1 MITAQDINTLRQ
13 QTGAGMMDC
22 KKALTEAA
30 GDFDKAIEILRK
42 QGQKISAARADRAAT
57 EGGIFAK
64 TNDAHS
70 YGVMFSLSC
79 ETDFVAKNEA
89 FQQLG
94 QTILEAAFTQ
104 RPATLEILLN
114 TAVQDGLSVQ
124 EKITE
129 LVGKI
134 GEKIAINAYAT
145 LSSET
150 VVSYVHM
157 SGKLGVLVSL
167 TGSHTPQVIE
177 AGKDVA
183 MQIAAMNPLA
193 IDKDGID
200 TAIVDRELAIAKEQA
215 RKTGKPE
222 IMLDKIAQGMLNKFF
237 EEKTLL
243 NQPFVKNN
251 GLTVTQYLASIASNL
266 TVVAFERISVAGS

>member
-1 MITAQDINTLRQ
+1 MITAQDINTLRR

-30 GDFDKAIEILRK
+30 GDFGKATEILRK
-42 QGQKISAARADRAAT
+42 KGQKISAVRADKATT
-57 EGGIFAK
+57 EGAVFIR

-70 YGVMFSLSC
+70 YGVMFALSC

-94 QTILEAAFTQ
+94 QTILEVAFTH
-104 RPATLEILLN
+104 RPATLEVLLGIV
-114 TAVQDGLSVQ
+114 VQGTLSVQ

-134 GEKIAINAYAT
+134 GEKIAINAYAA
-145 LSSET
+145 LSSEV

-157 SGKLGVLVSL
+157 DSRLGVLVGLS
-167 TGSHTPQVIE
+167 GSHTSQVIE
-177 AGKDVA
+177 AGRDVA

-193 IDKDGID
+193 IDKNDID
-200 TAIVDRELAIAKEQA
+200 PAIISREQAFAKEHA
-215 RKTGKPE
+215 RKTGKPA
-222 IMLDKIAQGMLNKFF
+222 IMFDKISQSILNNFF

-251 GLTVTQYLASIASNL
+251 GLTVAQYLASIASNL
-266 TVVAFERISVAGS
+266 TVVAFERISTASS